1 MKHRPSRSVKI
12 FSLSALDLFASA
24 MGAFIVMALLLMPYY
39 LKTQKAT
46 AKAEELRQEIAKEE
60 KTAAEAKAEQQA
72 LESTRA
78 KIEAEQRSTEEA
90 IRQASEKNEELSQE
104 VQRSTAVT
112 FRFLGMRTRKSSFAL
127 VIDMSARLKPHHRLM
142 LETVQRIIDPLKSVH
157 NVAIIGFQLPGLQPE
172 FQYWPAR
179 NQIASADLSNRKAAI
194 TFAERLE
201 PRMRGGSPVYP
212 ALLEALRGPAES
224 IILITDGITVPS
236 HNGGLDPSQIVNE
249 ITAKNTARK
258 EIHTVAIGEY
268 YINKILVLFLQELAQ
283 KNNGDFMGVAK

>member
-1 MKHRPSRSVKI
+1 MKRRAQRSLQI

-39 LKTQKAT
+39 QKTQQAMAT
-46 AKAEELRQEIAKEE
+46 AKELRQDIAKAEEARV
-60 KTAAEAKAEQQA
+60 AAGAERQA
-72 LESTRA
+72 LESARSRVD
-78 KIEAEQRSTEEA
+78 AEQRATDEA
-90 IRQASEKNEELSQE
+90 IRQASEKNEELVQE
-104 VQRSTAVT
+104 IQRATAVT

-127 VIDMSARLKPHHRLM
+127 VIDLSARMKPHYPLVM
-142 LETVQRIIDPLKSVH
+142 ETVRRIVDPLKSVH
-157 NVAIIGFQLPGLQPE
+157 EISIIGFQLPGRQPD
-172 FQYWPAR
+172 FVYWPAR
-179 NQIASADLSNRKAAI
+179 NQIASADLANRKGALA
-194 TFAERLE
+194 FAERLE

-212 ALLEALRGPAES
+212 ALIEALQGPAEA

-236 HNGGLDPSQIVNE
+236 HNEGLDPVKIVDE

-268 YINKILVLFLQELAQ
+268 YINKILVLFLQALAQ